1 MTTAS
6 GAHLDIGVVPTGAA
20 LGADV
25 VNFDIG
31 DFDDSAY
38 AVIRKA
44 WLDHLVIR
52 IRGQDFGDP
61 EHVNFARYFGEL
73 EIAPT
78 TMFTGKPLI
87 PEIPEMCQVTNKKVD
102 GEPIGTLGDGELSW
116 HTDMSYIEEPPTASL
131 LHALEVPPAGAGGN
145 TSFLNMYMAY
155 DTLAGGLRR
164 AIEGRLVKHEA
175 VHSSDGRVRDG
186 VEKPDTMDVR
196 DYPGALHPV
205 VRTHPETGRKA
216 LYLGRR
222 LNAHVVGLAVDESE
236 ALLDELWDH
245 TENPVFAWTQEWQVG
260 DMVMWDNRCVMHR
273 RDAFDPD
280 SIRLMHRLAL
290 KGDRPH

>member
-1 MTTAS
+1 MATATGPPS
-6 GAHLDIGVVPTGAA
+6 DVGVVPTGAA

-25 VNFDIG
+25 VDFDMG
-31 DFDDSAY
+31 DFDDTAY

-61 EHVNFARYFGEL
+61 EHVKFARRFGQL

-78 TMFTGKPLI
+78 TMFTGKTLI
-87 PEIPEMCQVTNKKVD
+87 PEIPEMYRVTNKKVD
-102 GEPIGTLGDGELSW
+102 GELIGTLGDGELSW

-155 DTLAGGLRR
+155 DTMAGGLRQR
-164 AIEGRLVKHEA
+164 IEGRLVKHEA

-186 VEKPDTMDVR
+186 MAKLDTVDVR
-196 DYPGALHPV
+196 DYPGTIHPA

-222 LNAHVVGLAVDESE
+222 LNAHVVGLAVEESE
-236 ALLDELWDH
+236 ALLDEVWAH
-245 TENPVFAWTQEWQVG
+245 SENPEFTWTQEWQAS

-273 RDAFDPD
+273 RDAFDPK

-290 KGDRPH
+290 KGDRPY